1 MSADT
6 IELELAAIRS
16 NTTGHGL
23 RTNLAL
29 LDRCLA
35 SIVRDLSVFDQSGEW
50 AIDGY
55 KSLNSWLCHE
65 TRRSNGDAARMLQ
78 LMRQLR
84 SLPVTEEAF
93 ASGELAAAQALV
105 VTANVNDKTI
115 QLFADA
121 EAEMVPLLAECTVDQ
136 TGRVMKEW
144 AGRAKA
150 TVDADSGTEP
160 EPETDHLHFSP
171 LMDGRFQLDGQVS
184 GDNAKVVDEALAAC
198 LPELVEG
205 EPILP
210 YSQRLAAA
218 LVEMARRALQNVPS
232 RARRSIDVTLL
243 IDWKDY
249 VNGGIAKY
257 VDGTVVAPDR
267 VKRLLCDA
275 KITTIVQGE
284 QKEPLWMSRTVRSA
298 TAAQWRAL
306 VARDKH
312 CAFPGCTM
320 KPIWCEA
327 HHVEEYDRDD
337 GPTDIDNMALLC
349 SRHHTRVHS
358 PGWSAKMEPGQYL
371 AVTTPDGRVLRGPPR
386 TLPYDLRDNRNAT
399 SRPYRACSA
408 RPASGATDV
417 FGPARG
423 GSNINRRSTIGR
435 CRGRRPG
442 RPNRRP
448 HPADVRRR
456 RCTSRRSP
464 PLVR

>member
-6 IELELAAIRS
+6 MELELEAVRS
-16 NTTGHGL
+16 NPTGRGL
-23 RTNLAL
+23 RHNLAL

-35 SIVRDLSVFDQSGEW
+35 SVVQDLNLFDQSGEW

-65 TRRSNGDAARMLQ
+65 TRRSHGDAARMLQ

-84 SLPVTEEAF
+84 SLPVTQEAF
-93 ASGELAAAQALV
+93 ANGELAASQALV

-121 EAEMVPLLAECTVDQ
+121 EPDMVPLLAECSVDQ

-144 AGRAKA
+144 AARAKA
-150 TVDADSGTEP
+150 AVDADSGNEP
-160 EPETDHLHFSP
+160 EPETDRLHFSA
-171 LMDGRFQLDGQVS
+171 LMDGRFQLDGQLS
-184 GDNAKVVDEALAAC
+184 GENAKVFEEALAAC

-205 EPILP
+205 EPIQP
-210 YSQRLAAA
+210 YSQRQAAA
-218 LVEMARRALQNVPS
+218 LVEMAHRALQNVPNP
-232 RARRSIDVTLL
+232 ARRSIDVTLL

-257 VDGTVVAPDR
+257 VDGTIVAPDR

-284 QKEPLWMSRTVRSA
+284 HKEPLWMSRTVRSA

-327 HHVEEYDRDD
+327 HHVEEYDRDN

-349 SRHHTRVHS
+349 GTHHKTVHS
-358 PGWSAKMEPGQYL
+358 AGYSAKVEPGQYL
-371 AVTTPDGRVLRGPPR
+371 AVTRPDGHVLRGPPR
-386 TLPYDLRDNRNAT
+386 TL
-399 SRPYRACSA
+399 
-408 RPASGATDV
+408 
-417 FGPARG
+417 
-423 GSNINRRSTIGR
+423 
-435 CRGRRPG
+435 
-442 RPNRRP
+442 
-448 HPADVRRR
+448 H
-456 RCTSRRSP
+456 
-464 PLVR
+464 